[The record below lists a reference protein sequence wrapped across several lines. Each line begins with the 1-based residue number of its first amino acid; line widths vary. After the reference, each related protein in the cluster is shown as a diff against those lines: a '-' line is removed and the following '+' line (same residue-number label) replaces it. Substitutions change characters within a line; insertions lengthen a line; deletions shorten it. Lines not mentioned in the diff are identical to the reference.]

1 MHDLAPRSLLSRT
14 FDRIRQWPWGTIV
27 VVAIVLG
34 VVALSASEALARSG
48 GSGGGGGFSRG
59 GGGGFG
65 GGGGG
70 FGGGRGGGGFFFCG
84 YINPTVLIIAV
95 VALVVISLIQKASQA
110 ARDKARVYRLR
121 FGMGDPGVKPW
132 EELERHVSA
141 ADFTSP
147 DGLAAFARNT
157 ALYLRR
163 KAGKVSHASITGTP
177 KIAPSEAE
185 SKFEALASEAR
196 ASFDREVLR
205 IEGKGRKAIENK
217 READRKDALT
227 DEDGDFGV
235 NEMFVVTLV
244 LGVDQAVPEFP
255 SHIASADDLRNV
267 LERLS
272 SLSAPTVLK
281 VEVVW
286 SPAAESDIM
295 TQEDLL
301 QFYPD
306 LQQVG

>member
-1 MHDLAPRSLLSRT
+1 MKKLL
-14 FDRIRQWPWGTIV
+14 DRIRQWPWGTIAVVALVVV
-27 VVAIVLG
+27 VVAF
-34 VVALSASEALARSG
+34 SASEALARSG

-59 GGGGFG
+59 GGGGGGFG

-70 FGGGRGGGGFFFCG
+70 YRGGGGFFFCG
-84 YINPTVLIIAV
+84 YINPTVIIIAI
-95 VALVVISLIQKASQA
+95 VALVVISLIQKATQA
-110 ARDKARVYRLR
+110 AKDKARVVRLR
-121 FGMGDPGVKPW
+121 FGMGDPGVRPW
-132 EELERHVSA
+132 EELEGLVTR
-141 ADFTSP
+141 ADFSNP
-147 DGLAAFARNT
+147 EGLAAFTRNV

-177 KIAPSEAE
+177 KLAPSEAE
-185 SKFEALASEAR
+185 AKFEAIAGDAR

-244 LGVDQAVPEFP
+244 IGVDQAVPEFP
-255 SHIASADDLRNV
+255 THIASADDLRNV
-267 LERLS
+267 FERLS
-272 SLSAPTVLK
+272 SLASPAVLK

-295 TQEDLL
+295 TQDDLL